1 MIHIFLIA
9 TVLLTACAQTTSVAD
24 AKNELRQATEHY
36 AQLVKAMDGN
46 AIANLYTADGESII
60 AGQPPVHG
68 REAIRKQLE
77 SFSGYSV
84 QSEVLTAG
92 TITVD
97 GPRAHVTGTYRQR
110 VRVPAGDVIE
120 VKGEYAADWLRE
132 GSDWHIQKLLT
143 TPQ

>member
-1 MIHIFLIA
+1 MRKLIIVVA
-9 TVLLTACAQTTSVAD
+9 GLTACMRTAPVAD
-24 AKNELRQATEHY
+24 TETQLRQATEHY
-36 AQLVKAMDGN
+36 AQLVKAMDSN

-60 AGQPPVHG
+60 VGQPPIRG

-84 QSEVLTAG
+84 QSEILTAD
-92 TITVD
+92 TINVD

-110 VRVPAGDVIE
+110 VRIPAGDVIE
-120 VKGEYAADWLRE
+120 VHGAYAADWLRE
-132 GSDWHIQKLLT
+132 GNDWHIQKLLT

>member
-1 MIHIFLIA
+1 MRIFLIA
-9 TVLLTACAQTTSVAD
+9 TVLLAACAQTTSVAD
-24 AKNELRQATEHY
+24 AEAELRQATEYY
-36 AQLVKAMDGN
+36 ARLVKAMDSN

-60 AGQPPVHG
+60 AGQAPIHG

-84 QSEVLTAG
+84 QSERLTADA
-92 TITVD
+92 ITLD
-97 GPRAHVTGTYRQR
+97 GPRAHVNGTYRQR

-120 VKGEYAADWLRE
+120 VHGAYAADWLSE
-132 GSDWHIQKLLT
+132 GNHWHLQKLLT